1 MFELNDDEKLRDQIE
16 RDLEAK
22 ILYQNGLKYAK
33 EDGYDNGFDKGY
45 NKGAKETKIAMVK
58 NLLQNGNISIKT
70 IANAANLEENE
81 ILKIQ
86 KNISFH
92 L

>member
-70 IANAANLEENE
+70 IANEKHDKSL
-81 ILKIQ
+81 
-86 KNISFH
+86 
-92 L
+92 